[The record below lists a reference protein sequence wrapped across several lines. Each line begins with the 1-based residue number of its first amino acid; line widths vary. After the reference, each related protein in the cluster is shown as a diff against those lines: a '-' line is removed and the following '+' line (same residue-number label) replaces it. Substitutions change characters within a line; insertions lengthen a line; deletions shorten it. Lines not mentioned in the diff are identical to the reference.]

1 MILLAMS
8 FLLFL
13 LVFLVGA
20 VLVRWSLAL
29 LLDSRTLVVIHFDTL
44 FVVRLSIG
52 FHDTGRSTALSSLLL
67 LDNNA
72 TSTSRWFPSN
82 FQTLSLIHVRVGV
95 PQGDLRVGNII
106 LGVFQPGHKVIVPT
120 EWLPAASKV
129 GIRSRFL
136 ERVTEAVDR
145 DGIIERLAI
154 QLIQGDMRR
163 DSDTPDFAVVRNVQG
178 GNLTHGQNEWREI
191 GDRWTNAGYPE
202 SVFRIG
208 GIVSHSVVYR

>member
-52 FHDTGRSTALSSLLL
+52 FHDTGRSTALPLLL

-82 FQTLSLIHVRVGV
+82 FQALSLVHVRVGV
-95 PQGDLRVGNII
+95 PQRDLRVGNII
-106 LGVFQPGHKVIVPT
+106 LGVFQLGHKVIVPT
-120 EWLPAASKV
+120 KWLPAASKV

-136 ERVTEAVDR
+136 ERVTQAVDR
-145 DGIIERLAI
+145 DGIIDRLAI
-154 QLIQGDMRR
+154 QLIQRDMRR

-202 SVFRIG
+202 QV
-208 GIVSHSVVYR
+208 